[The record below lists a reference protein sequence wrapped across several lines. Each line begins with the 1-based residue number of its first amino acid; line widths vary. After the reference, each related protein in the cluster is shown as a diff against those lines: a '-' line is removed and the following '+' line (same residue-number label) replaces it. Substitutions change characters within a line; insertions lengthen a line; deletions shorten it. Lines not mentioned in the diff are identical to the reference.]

1 MLFVSDGWCAA
12 YYVLPNILPKIT
24 SAKMKAVA
32 LLGTKQLAECQDQHG
47 CNLRTGNTFVTSCRR
62 ILCLVESIPRCCA
75 GLKATLDAVF
85 SLEQPAVCT
94 HSGADEPHNHTYT
107 SMYTAE
113 QRHIVAVH
121 AMQRCAV
128 LHSKQYVP
136 VHVATRNGSVLVCDY
151 GSLSV
156 QGETM

>member
-1 MLFVSDGWCAA
+1 MLFVSDGWCAT

-24 SAKMKAVA
+24 SAKMKAIA
-32 LLGTKQLAECQDQHG
+32 LLGTKQFAEYQDQHG

-62 ILCLVESIPRCCA
+62 VLCLVESIPRCCV
-75 GLKATLDAVF
+75 GLKATLDTVF
-85 SLEQPAVCT
+85 SLKQPAVCT
-94 HSGADEPHNHTYT
+94 HSGADEPHNHTYRQI
-107 SMYTAE
+107 A
-113 QRHIVAVH
+113 AVH